1 MKRFRAIRLVW
12 LGVLA
17 LLIYHSLEF
26 QNLEEHRAQAR
37 AQQFN
42 AADYA
47 RDLWDSRLPG
57 ILDQAMDAQFLLALF
72 NTDMPAAIK
81 QGRTLGESRTHAYL
95 MKGQGRIV
103 GQHSKGLL
111 LSVADPGDRPEIVL
125 RTGAFISGNAV
136 RDASGLVDVSA
147 FDDTMKFNRISF
159 EINKILV
166 QAVIAPFLEQT
177 PEAGQVV
184 GFVGAAEVAE
194 DATEARAFGDRLD
207 TGLQAGQYH
216 LLQLVPIRLSLKQTS
231 LEPIDLEP

>member
-1 MKRFRAIRLVW
+1 MRRIRMSRFIW
-12 LGVLA
+12 LGLGI

-57 ILDQAMDAQFLLALF
+57 ILDQAMDAQSLIELF

-81 QGRTLGESRTHAYL
+81 QGRTLGESRVHAYL

-103 GQHSKGLL
+103 GKHRKGFL
-111 LSVADPGDRPEIVL
+111 LSVADPGDRAEILL
-125 RTGAFISGNAV
+125 RTGSFISGNAV

-166 QAVIAPFLEQT
+166 QAVIEPFIEQT
-177 PEAGQVV
+177 PKAGQVV
-184 GFVGAAEVAE
+184 TFVGAAEVAE
-194 DATEARAFGDRLD
+194 DATEAHAFGDMLD
-207 TGLQAGQYH
+207 TGLQAGQFH
-216 LLQLVPIRLSLKQTS
+216 LLQIVPLRLSL
-231 LEPIDLEP
+231 E